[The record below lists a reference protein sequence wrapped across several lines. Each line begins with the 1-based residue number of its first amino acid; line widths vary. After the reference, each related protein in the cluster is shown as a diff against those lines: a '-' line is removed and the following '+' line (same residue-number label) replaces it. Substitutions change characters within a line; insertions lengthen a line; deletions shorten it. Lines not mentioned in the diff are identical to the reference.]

1 MLKSRLFL
9 VALCLLPAIAWP
21 AIARAAGVS
30 AVAAAVVSPPSF
42 VASSAPTGVLS
53 ATAAGPESGASLH
66 AAMRVRE
73 RRNAP
78 PAGYS
83 APPSGHPARQGR
95 AVPPSSYGPGYGSGG
110 FPGDPSGRGFVPL
123 PGQGLYPSPAPR
135 AASPGRSILDGRAIP
150 GPYSQPES
158 SLSGRR
164 PRLNVPPGASSGSF
178 PGGAAG
184 AKTGAAPVAT
194 PRFDR
199 TLHACLYR
207 DNRWLLPEQ
216 PEYPVGQALASL
228 APTFVTGAMRVT
240 ANTTPDRQTVI
251 NWAGL
256 RRAVRGRA
264 NDTAF
269 DIVLDLRQYDRPNAL
284 AAHMAAV
291 ATLLDAEAWTLL
303 GCAEA
308 ARRRPEL
315 LRAAIDEA
323 HRQGRAVGALTED
336 GRPPAAGLEYLLV
349 PYEHGGRLPARRAAG
364 SGKAGPPVI
373 VVTGSAQGP
382 PGSGFARE
390 ITPAQRR
397 IMVMRAAKAQ
407 KNGLFLAYP
416 VFGPMAGPDQAYN
429 ALRDEFMFDT
439 VRRGLENGPK

>member
-9 VALCLLPAIAWP
+9 AALCLLPAFAWP
-21 AIARAAGVS
+21 AFSRAAGAS
-30 AVAAAVVSPPSF
+30 AVGPSTLS
-42 VASSAPTGVLS
+42 VAPHSSAASP
-53 ATAAGPESGASLH
+53 ATTAGPESGASLH

-73 RRNAP
+73 QRNV
-78 PAGYS
+78 
-83 APPSGHPARQGR
+83 PPSGYPARQGR
-95 AVPPSSYGPGYGSGG
+95 VAPPSSHGAGA
-110 FPGDPSGRGFVPL
+110 FPGDSSGRGFVPP

-164 PRLNVPPGASSGSF
+164 PRLNVPPGVSPGIS

-194 PRFDR
+194 PRLDR
-199 TLHACLYR
+199 TIHACLYR

-240 ANTTPDRQTVI
+240 ADATPDRQTAI

-256 RRAVRGRA
+256 RRAVRGRT

-291 ATLLDAEAWTLL
+291 AALLDAEAWTLL

-336 GRPPAAGLEYLLV
+336 GRAPAAGLEYLLV
-349 PYEHGGRLPARRAAG
+349 PYEHGGRLPVRRVAG

-373 VVTGSAQGP
+373 VVAGSAQGP

-429 ALRDEFMFDT
+429 SLRDEFMFDT
-439 VRRGLENGPK
+439 VRRWLASGPGK